1 MQCPYC
7 LHQKSKVV
15 DKRNIGE
22 LRAIRRR
29 RECLAC
35 KRRFTTYERAT
46 LGNLQVQKKDGRTEP
61 FSREKLVAGFLKA
74 CEKRPVSAKRIEK
87 AVDQI
92 EGELRA
98 ADVEV
103 VPSNVV
109 GSLVSEHLRRM
120 DKIAYVRFV
129 SVYREFRDLRSF
141 ESEIRRLKQTP

>member
-7 LHQKSKVV
+7 LNQKSRVV
-15 DKRNIGE
+15 DKRNIAD

-35 KRRFTTYERAT
+35 RRRFTTYERAT
-46 LGNLQVQKKDGRTEP
+46 LGNIQVQKKDGRLEP

-74 CEKRPVSAKRIEK
+74 CEKRPVSAKRIDK
-87 AVDQI
+87 AVDEI
-92 EGELRA
+92 EAEIRA
-98 ADVEV
+98 ADVAV
-103 VPSNVV
+103 VPTNIV
-109 GSLVSEHLRRM
+109 GTLVTERLKTL

-141 ESEIRRLKQTP
+141 ESEIRRLKQAH